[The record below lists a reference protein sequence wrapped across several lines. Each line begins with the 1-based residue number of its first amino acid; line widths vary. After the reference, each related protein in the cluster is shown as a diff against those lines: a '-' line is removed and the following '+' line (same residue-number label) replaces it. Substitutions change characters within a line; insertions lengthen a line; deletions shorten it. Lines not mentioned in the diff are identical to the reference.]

1 MPGGT
6 PEAAG
11 GTPGGTPEAAGG
23 TPGGTS
29 HQACDFKDVFS
40 DIVADGPVFAK
51 HLDAFPHAS
60 DGLFAAFAAGKDVG
74 QR

>member
-1 MPGGT
+1 MMLCKAETASLLQP
-6 PEAAG
+6 
-11 GTPGGTPEAAGG
+11 
-23 TPGGTS
+23 
-29 HQACDFKDVFS
+29 CDFEDVFG
-40 DIVADGPVFAK
+40 DVVADGPVFAK